1 MIKKT
6 HKIYKT
12 KGGGGTEIASV
23 EGVGD

>member
-12 KGGGGTEIASV
+12 KGWGGTEIASV